1 MSTQQSP
8 SASICVCVL
17 SRCQPQVNGHATI
30 LVHVT
35 SAIAKHGMAIFDSV
49 CDGAG
54 FVLVGNLF
62 EVNNQHGQQ
71 MLDSQC

>member
-1 MSTQQSP
+1 MQTLVSCQ
-8 SASICVCVL
+8 ASFTAKI
-17 SRCQPQVNGHATI
+17 R
-30 LVHVT
+30 VT
-35 SAIAKHGMAIFDSV
+35 SPIAKHGMAIFDSV

-71 MLDSQC
+71 MLNSQG